1 MSASGVR
8 SFVPLANSRETF
20 FFFFFFSLFPSTDSR
35 TRIAASKVFHG
46 SMGLD

>member
-20 FFFFFFSLFPSTDSR
+20 FSFFFFLSFSFDRFTNENRRFEGIPR
-35 TRIAASKVFHG
+35 VNG
-46 SMGLD
+46 S